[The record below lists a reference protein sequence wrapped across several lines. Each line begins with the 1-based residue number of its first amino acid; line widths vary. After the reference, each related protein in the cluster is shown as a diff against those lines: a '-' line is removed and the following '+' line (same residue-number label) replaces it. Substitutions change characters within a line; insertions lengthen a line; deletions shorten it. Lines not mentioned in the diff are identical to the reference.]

1 MESGAYLNLLA
12 QLKINIAKKNLFF
25 KISISKHEIQ
35 MLRLLTQKGIVRR
48 FFKLHPTTVNR
59 ELYLVYP
66 NHTLLSDSNLRLV
79 IFNKNADHLT
89 ITLNALKIINLASGA
104 SSYILKTDKG
114 LLTHQDAIKHK
125 VGGVLLCLIN

>member
-1 MESGAYLNLLA
+1 
-12 QLKINIAKKNLFF
+12 
-25 KISISKHEIQ
+25 
-35 MLRLLTQKGIVRR
+35 
-48 FFKLHPTTVNR
+48 
-59 ELYLVYP
+59 VYP